1 MNFLKSAVADNLAHT
16 QHNTRLFLLAID
28 LPLIVPLNW
37 IDSVDEAMIFIFD
50 ILIMFVFTYCHYP
63 GRHIGSEVFCLVGTY
78 VPYGGDW
85 GGFQSSNIIH
95 WSLALQKNIS
105 FEWGGRAKSFVFGNL
120 WAGGVVTRPP

>member
-63 GRHIGSEVFCLVGTY
+63 GRHVGSEVFCLVGTFHTVGTGEAFKVRTLFIGVLLY
-78 VPYGGDW
+78 KRILV
-85 GGFQSSNIIH
+85 SSGEGEQKALY
-95 WSLALQKNIS
+95 LAI
-105 FEWGGRAKSFVFGNL
+105 FGRAV
-120 WAGGVVTRPP
+120 W